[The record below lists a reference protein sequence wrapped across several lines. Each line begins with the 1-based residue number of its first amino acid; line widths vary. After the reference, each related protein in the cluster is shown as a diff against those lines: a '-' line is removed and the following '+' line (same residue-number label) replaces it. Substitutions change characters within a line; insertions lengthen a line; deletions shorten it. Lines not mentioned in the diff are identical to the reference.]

1 MLLPVSARGKG
12 RPAARSR
19 PLAVVFVV
27 VLTALGFLAWLNLVP
42 STRVG
47 FREASSFSSPSDS
60 TSTSSDTYSATLA
73 LEALAEAAAATSSA
87 ADTAAVPAPSS
98 LQAVEG
104 VSGGVTQ
111 GKDGNLYPPT
121 FVPSQ
126 ANTQPRVNAG
136 FIVLVRNEE
145 LEDMKSSMRQGTQSD
160 RRCPLEED

>member
-12 RPAARSR
+12 RPAARNR

-47 FREASSFSSPSDS
+47 FREASSFTSASD
-60 TSTSSDTYSATLA
+60 STSSDTYSATMA
-73 LEALAEAAAATSSA
+73 PEAFAEAEAAAATRSA

-98 LQAVEG
+98 LQSLVEE
-104 VSGGVTQ
+104 VPGGVTQ

-136 FIVLVRNEE
+136 FVVLVRNEE
-145 LEDMKSSMRQGTQSD
+145 LEDMKNSMRQGTQSD
-160 RRCPLEED
+160 RRCPLE